1 MDGELRGHRFGVF
14 CKLSNVKGGNS
25 YGVPFKKW
33 AAMSAKEKVAFRKR
47 IWRQRRMENDP
58 EGFAAHLKAQH
69 EARRGTPELRAAYN
83 ARRNEW
89 RKANRELKNRHNR
102 DYRARMKV
110 KGAIALNPDAIYRD
124 IMKAIPRGWQKSLR
138 DDIAGMVC
146 LDILE
151 GKAQLGDMDRLV
163 KDAYKRLNKLM
174 DTWSTLSLD
183 APIPGHDKGTYI
195 DRLVDPTTVEA

>member
-1 MDGELRGHRFGVF
+1 MISPELAVKLGAAHEPGV
-14 CKLSNVKGGNS
+14 NS

-33 AAMSAKEKVAFRKR
+33 AAMSAKEKNAFRNR
-47 IWRQRRMENDP
+47 ICRARAKENDP
-58 EGFAAHLKAQH
+58 EAFAAAV
-69 EARRGTPELRAAYN
+69 
-83 ARRNEW
+83 RRNHQAEKLDPVRLAKLKERRARW
-89 RKANRELKNRHNR
+89 KKENREMHNKHNR
-102 DYRARMKV
+102 AWRARLKV
-110 KGAIALNPDAIYRD
+110 KSAIVMNPDAIYRD